1 MKIELSKID
10 KVFLACTGGV
20 TLLAIYSISLM

>member
-20 TLLAIYSISLM
+20 TLLAIFSISLM

>member
-10 KVFLACTGGV
+10 KVFLAYTGGV

>member
-10 KVFLACTGGV
+10 KVFLACIGEV
-20 TLLAIYSISLM
+20 TLLVAFCISHM

>member
-1 MKIELSKID
+1 MQIELSKID

-20 TLLAIYSISLM
+20 TVLALFSISLI

>member
-1 MKIELSKID
+1 MKIELSIID

>member
-10 KVFLACTGGV
+10 KVFLACTGSV